1 MLMSRRAGTEW
12 AVGWGEAD
20 GRSSAGVCQQAGSRQ
35 RGAGKRHRRRSQPT
49 LNTWPPVAD
58 SGVLGVH
65 GRRRQGNRLPYSVV
79 YCYRVIVELSFPS
92 VLWHCWFINMKSIWP
107 VESWMLVSWWC
118 PSVLWHCWFIDRKS
132 IWPVESWMLVSWW
145 WLFEWSFAP
154 PPSSLASIKSRMET
168 FCYLLTQVHLEMAIN
183 MEGERKRDKILSCPF
198 TGLFLWWH
206 SFHLVSQRC

>member
-20 GRSSAGVCQQAGSRQ
+20 GCSSAGVCQQAGSRQ

-49 LNTWPPVAD
+49 LDTWPPVAD
-58 SGVLGVH
+58 SGVLGIH
-65 GRRRQGNRLPYSVV
+65 GRRRQGNRLPHSVV

-92 VLWHCWFINMKSIWP
+92 VLWHCWF
-107 VESWMLVSWWC
+107 
-118 PSVLWHCWFIDRKS
+118 FDRKS

-183 MEGERKRDKILSCPF
+183 IEGERKRDS
-198 TGLFLWWH
+198 
-206 SFHLVSQRC
+206 